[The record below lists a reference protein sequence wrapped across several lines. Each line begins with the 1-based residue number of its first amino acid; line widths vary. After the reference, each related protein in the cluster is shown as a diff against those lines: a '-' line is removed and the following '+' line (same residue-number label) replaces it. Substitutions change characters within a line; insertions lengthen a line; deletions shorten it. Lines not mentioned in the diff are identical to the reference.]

1 MKPAG
6 VYCFGQANGQS
17 YFSDISRSIYNILRY
32 AEQNPCNDGEIRL
45 ANGTNNVIG
54 RVEVCLGRL
63 WGTVC
68 DRGWTINDANT
79 VCRQLGYLN
88 QSV

>member
-1 MKPAG
+1 MHIP
-6 VYCFGQANGQS
+6 YH
-17 YFSDISRSIYNILRY
+17 

-45 ANGTNNVIG
+45 TNGTNNVSG

-68 DRGWTINDANT
+68 SHGWTINDANT

-88 QSV
+88 HSM